1 MNRFILSF
9 CRSLIIIT
17 ILSGIHMG
25 VLRDDNLEN
34 VYDSTPSK
42 DMDQTGNNTPKIIDF
57 MNSVIMV
64 S

>member
-9 CRSLIIIT
+9 WKSLIIIT

-42 DMDQTGNNTPKIIDF
+42 DMDQTGNNTPKMIDF